1 MNIIEKFTGNLSNNM
16 PTFLEGLKIMGF
28 GMAGI
33 FLVLL
38 LIFGSI
44 KVLLKLFPP
53 KA

>member
-1 MNIIEKFTGNLSNNM
+1 MDFSKNLS
-16 PTFLEGLKIMGF
+16 TFYEGLSIMVF
-28 GMAGI
+28 GMTGI